1 MIRSMENVSVRTTLT
16 GRDVMSV
23 PEVTMVTHNVW
34 VSNTN
39 VLIDNSDTTVG
50 ECLYKVYKDY
60 ITV

>member
-1 MIRSMENVSVRTTLT
+1 
-16 GRDVMSV
+16 MSV